1 MAEVITVSALNRY
14 VKTLLDA
21 NDALF
26 DLALRGEIANFV
38 QNARS
43 GHCYFSLRDDVC
55 SVKAVM
61 FRTDARRLAF
71 RPEEGMRVVVRCRA
85 TLYER
90 DGAFQLYVNDM
101 FPDGIGTAQLALEQ
115 LKAKLEQEGLF
126 APEHKKPLPEF
137 PKCIGVVTSKTGAA
151 LQDIRNVLTRRW
163 PSVRLLLCPVT
174 VQGFEAAQQV
184 ADAIKKLDQRK
195 EVDEIIVAR
204 GGGSRE
210 DLWVFNAEMIARAAY
225 RCKKPLI
232 SAIGH
237 EIDYTILDFVADCRA
252 PTPSAAAELAVP
264 DRAEQERILLDLQ
277 QNIRKNMQK
286 RFDLCYNGLEQ
297 YNFVLEQGLARRNW
311 QKSQGQLQQV
321 QDAIRQQMQK
331 RHDGIHTLGMFFHQ
345 QKHSVDLGLQIR
357 TGLNLMGSL
366 LRYCTDFIQQG
377 TDNDLFLGIKIFIS
391 SSLANARQPGDHG
404 HAHFRDILVLPQK
417 CADCPVHGGHLGR
430 HLVRCLQSGY
440 FTHFPHPPFFQIF
453 EILPAS

>member
-21 NDALF
+21 NDILF

-43 GHCYFSLRDDVC
+43 GHCYFTLRDEAS

-101 FPDGIGTAQLALEQ
+101 FPDGIGAAQLALEQ
-115 LKAKLEQEGLF
+115 LKARLEKEGLF
-126 APEHKKPLPEF
+126 DAEHKKPLPAF

-151 LQDIRNVLTRRW
+151 LQDIRNVIARRW

-184 ADAIKKLDQRK
+184 AAAIRTLDQRK

-210 DLWVFNAEMIARAAY
+210 DLWVFNAEIIARAAY

-237 EIDYTILDFVADCRA
+237 EIDYTLLDFVADRRA

-264 DRAEQERILLDLQ
+264 DRAEQMRILQELQ

-286 RFDLCYNGLEQ
+286 RFDLCYNSLEQ
-297 YNFVLEQGLARRNW
+297 YNFVLEQSSARRNW
-311 QKSQGQLQQV
+311 QKKSGEL
-321 QDAIRQQMQK
+321 QQMQQDVQHEMC
-331 RHDGIHTLGMFFHQ
+331 RQLQSAQ
-345 QKHSVDLGLQIR
+345 QELQHAAV
-357 TGLNLMGSL
+357 LA
-366 LRYCTDFIQQG
+366 
-377 TDNDLFLGIKIFIS
+377 
-391 SSLANARQPGDHG
+391 SSLNPYKVLARGYAMITAPDGT
-404 HAHFRDILVLPQK
+404 ILSQADLRPEKTIYVRGASNRAKCHVEAVEEINENTQK
-417 CADCPVHGGHLGR
+417 
-430 HLVRCLQSGY
+430 
-440 FTHFPHPPFFQIF
+440 F
-453 EILPAS
+453 

>member
-1 MAEVITVSALNRY
+1 MAEVISVSALNRY
-14 VKTLLDA
+14 VKMRLDA
-21 NDALF
+21 DDVLF

-43 GHCYFSLRDDVC
+43 GHCYFTLRDDAC

-61 FRTDARRLAF
+61 FRSDAARLAF
-71 RPEEGMRVVVRCRA
+71 RPQEGMRVVVRCRA

-90 DGAFQLYVNDM
+90 DGAFQLYVNAM
-101 FPDGIGTAQLALEQ
+101 FPDGMGAAQLALEQ
-115 LKAKLEQEGLF
+115 LKEKLAKEGLF
-126 APEHKKPLPEF
+126 DPEHKKPLPAF

-151 LQDIRNVLTRRW
+151 LQDIRNVIGRRW
-163 PSVRLLLCPVT
+163 PAAKLLLCPVT

-184 ADAIKKLDQRK
+184 ADAIHRLDQRRD
-195 EVDEIIVAR
+195 VDEIIVAR

-210 DLWVFNAEMIARAAY
+210 DLWVFNAEVIARAAF

-237 EIDYTILDFVADCRA
+237 EIDYTILDFVADQRA

-264 DRAEQERILLDLQ
+264 DRAEQKRILLELQ
-277 QNIRKNMQK
+277 QNIRKNMQN
-286 RFDLCYNGLEQ
+286 RLDLCYNGLEQ

-331 RHDGIHTLGMFFHQ
+331 RLHSAELQLGHAAA
-345 QKHSVDLGLQIR
+345 L
-357 TGLNLMGSL
+357 TGSL
-366 LRYCTDFIQQG
+366 DPYKVLARGYTMVTAANG
-377 TDNDLFLGIKIFIS
+377 TILNADDL
-391 SSLANARQPGDHG
+391 QPEKTIYVRS
-404 HAHFRDILVLPQK
+404 ASRRAKCRVEAVEEINENTQK
-417 CADCPVHGGHLGR
+417 
-430 HLVRCLQSGY
+430 
-440 FTHFPHPPFFQIF
+440 F
-453 EILPAS
+453 